1 MSIIFDATARRK
13 PNTRRF
19 AAGLL
24 AFVPM
29 TYVTS
34 HTASD
39 EAEYAQMSADR
50 EQARRDFDNAV
61 EDRYAASLADDV
73 VSSGYSWM

>member
-1 MSIIFDATARRK
+1 MQILFDATK
-13 PNTRRF
+13 PVKTTTTRRF

-29 TYVTS
+29 SFVQ

-39 EAEYAQMSADR
+39 EAEYAAMASDMD
-50 EQARRDFDNAV
+50 QARRDFDQHL
-61 EDRYAASLADDV
+61 EERYARSIADDV
-73 VSSGYSWM
+73 VSGGRPWL